1 MSNQANQSKAIYLK
15 ALKQWVPVTDE
26 YYDQHRREID
36 AYIHRMRSHKCCRC
50 PKNKWWLCDMDCW
63 TCEFRCGSESA
74 SLDDPVGGDAEDIT
88 LGDTIADDSE
98 DILSILADQELL
110 ARLFEALDQIDPTR
124 SEICKLWAGGMTER
138 DIAKRLGI
146 KRQSTVNYQRNKAL
160 QELRELL
167 NDLI

>member
-1 MSNQANQSKAIYLK
+1 M
-15 ALKQWVPVTDE
+15 
-26 YYDQHRREID
+26 
-36 AYIHRMRSHKCCRC
+36 
-50 PKNKWWLCDMDCW
+50 
-63 TCEFRCGSESA
+63 
-74 SLDDPVGGDAEDIT
+74 
-88 LGDTIADDSE
+88 GDTIADDSE

-138 DIAKRLGI
+138 DIAKTLGI

-167 NDLI
+167 KDLI

>member
-1 MSNQANQSKAIYLK
+1 
-15 ALKQWVPVTDE
+15 
-26 YYDQHRREID
+26 
-36 AYIHRMRSHKCCRC
+36 
-50 PKNKWWLCDMDCW
+50 MDCW
-63 TCEFRCGSESA
+63 TCEFRCGSESV
-74 SLDDPVGGDAEDIT
+74 SLDDPVGSDIEDVT

-124 SEICKLWAGGMTER
+124 SKICKLWAGGMTER
-138 DIAKRLGI
+138 DIAKTLGI

-167 NDLI
+167 KDLI